1 MSGTVAAPEL
11 RPAPSLLQLA
21 VVFTIISLQSVGG
34 GTTAW
39 IRREVV
45 NRRRWLGEPQFL
57 GGLALAQIS
66 PGGNAVNLSIYIG
79 STLRGPAGALAVL
92 CGMVLIPVVL
102 VLALGA
108 AFAALHDVPGVD
120 SAMAGVGA
128 AAVGLTLANGMDLT
142 RRAGRRP
149 ASLLVIAAT
158 TAAVGVFG
166 LSLLLVL
173 VLMIPTSLLLAR
185 RR

>member
-1 MSGTVAAPEL
+1 MTAGRLLPDG
-11 RPAPSLLQLA
+11 RPVPSLLALA
-21 VVFTIISLQSVGG
+21 RVFTMISLQSVGG

-45 NRRRWLGEPQFL
+45 NRRRWLTEPQFL
-57 GGLALAQIS
+57 GGLALAQIT

-79 STLRGPAGALAVL
+79 TTLRGRAGALAVMA
-92 CGMVLIPVVL
+92 GMVLMPVVL

-108 AFAALHDVPGVD
+108 AFARLRNVPGVD

-128 AAVGLTLANGMDLT
+128 AAIGLTLANGIDLA

-149 ASLLVIAAT
+149 VAALIIVA
-158 TAAVGVFG
+158 TAASVGVFG
-166 LSLLLVL
+166 VSLVVALAVMVPLSLA
-173 VLMIPTSLLLAR
+173 LAR